1 MVSSPGRM
9 QSAFTAG
16 ELADILEERTTLKYF
31 STGLKHAENIVV
43 APQGGF
49 RLRDGL
55 RLIGDLPA
63 TASRLIPFDASI
75 GTSFDLVLAG
85 DNCQIWNATS
95 ISATITLPGVG
106 AFANDLTF
114 AQRLDTLLLF
124 HNELQSKRVR
134 YTQSG
139 WLVDDLPYEEL
150 PNYDYGEA
158 YTNGVPAA
166 WRLEFVGLVSG
177 TTIFVLTV
185 SGIET
190 QSIPYSSDM
199 ATLAAAINAAIAD
212 LPNVSPGFHVGAP
225 ETDKILITFSGSGN
239 EGDGWAVSGRIVN
252 KSDAAVLSV
261 RQTAGVS
268 PGEPVISGAR
278 GWPQCGCFYQQRLIV
293 GGFRSLPNAW
303 MASRQADYF
312 NYDNR
317 FTEASGPFLVP
328 MDIAGGERIEAV
340 VSSLNL
346 QIFTTQAEYWI
357 AERALSKTEA
367 PNHVQASRN
376 GIKRGVPVAENE
388 GASLWCHSNGST
400 LGELRYTDQE
410 GNYIAT
416 NISLLA
422 PHLLQDVSDMAV
434 RRATASM
441 DGNVGCILLE
451 DGNAR
456 LVTLLREQEVTAFA
470 RMTADG
476 NFKAVSRNGR
486 NELSFI
492 MDHGGQRTL
501 ERMENGLLLD
511 EAIDFTFGSPTSAIS
526 GLTRFNGREVWA
538 IGDRNVFGPFTV
550 AAGVIVLPV
559 AVSFATVGT
568 WRPPVVST
576 LPPPREVGP
585 NTVLKRKARIHTV
598 HISVLDTTSLAISTN
613 GGPLHDVDLY
623 RWGVSADV
631 AELDQGVTKSIKIS
645 GLRGYSDAPFLTISQ
660 KRPGRLNI
668 RAITVEAAL

>member
-16 ELADILEERTTLKYF
+16 ELVEILEERTTLKYF
-31 STGLKHAENIVV
+31 STGLKRAENIVV

-55 RLIGDLPA
+55 RFVGDLPQDA
-63 TASRLIPFDASI
+63 ARIFPFDASN
-75 GTSFDLVLAG
+75 GSYYDLVFAS
-85 DNCQIWNATS
+85 DTCRVW
-95 ISATITLPGVG
+95 SATEQVASMTIEGLASHIPE
-106 AFANDLTF
+106 LTA
-114 AQRLDTLLLF
+114 AQRLDTMLLF
-124 HNELQSKRVR
+124 HQDLQSKRIR
-134 YTQSG
+134 LMPSG
-139 WLVDDLPYEEL
+139 WVVDNVPYDAL
-150 PNYDYGEA
+150 PNYDYGA
-158 YTNGVPAA
+158 VYSNGVPAE
-166 WRLEFVGLVSG
+166 WRLEFVGLETGS
-177 TTIFVLTV
+177 TIFVLTV
-185 SGIET
+185 SGQET
-190 QSIPYSSDM
+190 QSIFYDANMTVLISHIVTALD
-199 ATLAAAINAAIAD
+199 N
-212 LPNVSPGFHVGAP
+212 LPNVYPGFSVVAP
-225 ETDKILITFSGSGN
+225 SVNKIVITFSGTGN
-239 EGDGWAVSGRIVN
+239 EGDGWAVSGRIIN

-261 RQTAGVS
+261 RQTPGVA
-268 PGEPVISGAR
+268 PGEPVISAAR

-340 VSSLNL
+340 VTSLNL

-511 EAIDFTFGSPTSAIS
+511 EAIDFAFGSPTAVIM
-526 GLTRFNGREVWA
+526 GLARFNGRQVWA

-550 AAGVIVLPV
+550 ASGAITLPV
-559 AVSFATVGT
+559 AVSAATIGT

-598 HISVLDTTSLAISTN
+598 HISVLDTTSLAIGTN

-623 RWGVSADV
+623 RWGVAADV
-631 AELDQGVTKSIKIS
+631 PELDQGVTRSIKIS
-645 GLRGYSDAPFLTISQ
+645 GLRGYSDAPFVTISQ
-660 KRPGRLNI
+660 TRPGRLNI